1 MKNGEKV
8 QTEIS
13 KEKESAVLAQFNP
26 EDSKT
31 DINLN
36 TIQIYDASTEDL
48 AANIEVHSKLE
59 TDETLDKKT
68 SRDAFVARESTGNF
82 DGTNDL
88 GTNSVDEPEENSI
101 DDLAAPKDAIIVET
115 KSCEMKDLVI
125 EAKDNVL
132 TKDHLAECLERF

>member
-8 QTEIS
+8 KTEIS

-26 EDSKT
+26 EDLKT

-48 AANIEVHSKLE
+48 AANIEVQSTLE
-59 TDETLDKKT
+59 TNETLDSKT
-68 SRDAFVARESTGNF
+68 SREAFVARESTGNF

-88 GTNSVDEPEENSI
+88 GTNSVDEPEDSSV

-115 KSCEMKDLVI
+115 KSCEIRDPVI
-125 EAKDNVL
+125 EAKDN
-132 TKDHLAECLERF
+132 ERTSRMFRTC